1 MKRLIVNADD
11 LGYANGVN
19 EGIVRAHK
27 EGIVTSTSLMVNGKA
42 ASHGIK
48 LVRKNP
54 KLGLGLHFQIEN
66 DDLQILWQTKRVIA
80 SALIEKTKKEFLNQ
94 VEIFKKL
101 VGELPDHIDSHHHV
115 HKMPRIYPF
124 IRRWCRENNVPYRL
138 KINFIDSFFGIP
150 STKAITVSYLTKI
163 LENLSDGE
171 SELMCHPGLVSR
183 DLKSSYSHQREL
195 ELRTL
200 TSQKVKQKIEK
211 LNIRLISWR
220 DLQTNY

>member
-11 LGYANGVN
+11 LGYANGIN
-19 EGIVRAHK
+19 EGIVKAHR
-27 EGIVTSTSLMVNGKA
+27 EGIVTSTSLMVKGKA
-42 ASHGIK
+42 ASHGVK

-66 DDLQILWQTKRVIA
+66 DDLEILWQTKRVIA

-94 VEIFKKL
+94 VETFKEF
-101 VGELPDHIDSHHHV
+101 VGKLPDHIDSHHHV

-138 KINFIDSFFGIP
+138 KINFIDSFFGMP
-150 STKAITVSYLTKI
+150 STNAVSIANLVRI
-163 LENLSDGE
+163 LNSLQEGA
-171 SELMCHPGLVSR
+171 SELMCHPGVVTP

-195 ELRTL
+195 ELKTL
-200 TSQKVKQKIEK
+200 TSRAVKQEIKKLKIE
-211 LNIRLISWR
+211 LINWK
-220 DLQTNY
+220 DL